1 MLLSVLS
8 VTLVYCGQVIE
19 WIRMPL
25 GTEVGLGPSDIVLDG
40 DPAPPP
46 RKGAQQPPTFR
57 AMSIVAKQSPVSE
70 TAELLSIRQLNF
82 ALKAMPLLKTKPGIK
97 FGNVPVHVESQL
109 AISTCSDSSN
119 LSAKVCDLDSVMEF
133 GLYSTVSKIRRVWST
148 KVESLDFLARLYR
161 FGDMK
166 AHILLIQIAFFSTQ
180 HVGLFDPPR
189 WGYQLEF
196 H

>member
-1 MLLSVLS
+1 
-8 VTLVYCGQVIE
+8 
-19 WIRMPL
+19 
-25 GTEVGLGPSDIVLDG
+25 
-40 DPAPPP
+40 
-46 RKGAQQPPTFR
+46 
-57 AMSIVAKQSPVSE
+57 MSIVAKQSPVSE

-180 HVGLFDPPR
+180 HVGLFDPPPVGVTNWNFTKTFR
-189 WGYQLEF
+189 SRKPQFRRFGDETSAILIEHRHATEQRTLTPGL
-196 H
+196 